1 MVVISRFKQR
11 SRPMSETDTYKIVEI
26 AGTSP
31 DGVTEAMRSGVNRAA
46 KTLRHV
52 DWVEVRNIRGHVEG
66 GEIAHFQVEMKIG
79 FKLEAES
86 DQPISLL
93 DVVSDPLEADPARP
107 LHPNH
112 DG

>member
-1 MVVISRFKQR
+1 
-11 SRPMSETDTYKIVEI
+11 MSETDTYKIVEI

-86 DQPISLL
+86 ESESESDQPISLL

-107 LHPNH
+107 LHPDH